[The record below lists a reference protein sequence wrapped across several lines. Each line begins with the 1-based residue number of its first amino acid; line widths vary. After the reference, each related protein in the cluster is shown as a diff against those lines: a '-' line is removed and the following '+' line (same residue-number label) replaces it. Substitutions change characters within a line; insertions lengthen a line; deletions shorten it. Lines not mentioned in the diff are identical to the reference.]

1 MYMQT
6 SFESAVNL
14 SEDERFGCE
23 ETKETTGLAANGEAL
38 IV

>member
-6 SFESAVNL
+6 SSESAVNS

-23 ETKETTGLAANGEAL
+23 ETKETTGLAANGEVV